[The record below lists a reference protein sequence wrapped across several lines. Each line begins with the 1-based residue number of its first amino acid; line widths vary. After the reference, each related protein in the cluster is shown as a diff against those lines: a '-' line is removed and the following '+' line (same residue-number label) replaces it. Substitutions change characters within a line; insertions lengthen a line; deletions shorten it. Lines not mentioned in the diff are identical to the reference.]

1 MSLDDI
7 IAALPSLSAQ
17 ERGRLLQAMRAL
29 PAGGGALGA
38 PEPFTRQEKG
48 PSRGAEGDIEL
59 CLSAISDVLRKRG
72 LEFASPFVLRKHPG
86 YGAFAAKVPSVMAL
100 LRKAT
105 TSRVE
110 LSYLVELSV
119 GLLYEDL
126 TRMGATAVSSRLI
139 INHFHRVPSVLNKAF
154 PGYLAAGLLGRV
166 IKRTSENYA
175 KRKK

>member
-1 MSLDDI
+1 MELDEI
-7 IAALPSLSAQ
+7 IAALPRLSAD
-17 ERGRLLQAMRAL
+17 ERGRLMQAMRAL
-29 PAGGGALGA
+29 PASGGALGA
-38 PEPFTRQEKG
+38 PEPFTRREKA
-48 PSRGAEGDIEL
+48 PVRGSEGDVEL
-59 CLSAISDVLRKRG
+59 CLAAISDVLRKRG

-86 YGAFAAKVPSVMAL
+86 FGSFATKVPHVMAL

-166 IKRTSENYA
+166 IKRTSANYE